1 MSTLIATDGG
11 SQRNASDSA
20 TERNRTADLT
30 ITNRLLYQLSYG
42 GGRRRQ
48 DNNRH
53 SAGAIDSCGRAQRAI
68 PIRLHNRRPS
78 LILGAGVQHAWSRE
92 VDIPKNE
99 MEVRQL
105 DGVAP

>member
-1 MSTLIATDGG
+1 
-11 SQRNASDSA
+11 
-20 TERNRTADLT
+20 
-30 ITNRLLYQLSYG
+30 
-42 GGRRRQ
+42 
-48 DNNRH
+48 
-53 SAGAIDSCGRAQRAI
+53 
-68 PIRLHNRRPS
+68 LHNRRPS